1 MIVDER
7 RLKMPRDSRYNL
19 PYRRRRTMRTD
30 YAKRKR
36 LVLSGLPRL
45 IVRPANKHITVQV
58 IEATATGDLVL
69 ASAHSSELKKYA
81 WKGTGGNVPAAYLT
95 GRLAGYRA
103 KVKGV
108 SKAVL
113 DVGTRPVTTGS
124 RLYAAM
130 GGAVDSGMEIPHGD
144 ETILPK
150 ERLRGEHIAAYGK
163 LLSEKPDVYQKRF
176 SAYLKQELKPEEI
189 PTHFDETNDK
199 IAHSF
204 EKKA

>member
-1 MIVDER
+1 MV
-7 RLKMPRDSRYNL
+7 RDARYNL
-19 PYRRRRTMRTD
+19 AYRRRRSARTD
-30 YAKRKR
+30 YGKRRR

-58 IEATATGDLVL
+58 IEAKATGDVVL

-81 WKGTGGNVPAAYLT
+81 WRGAGGNVPAAYLT
-95 GRLAGYRA
+95 GRLAGCRA
-103 KVKGV
+103 KAKGIE
-108 SKAVL
+108 KAVL
-113 DVGTRPVTTGS
+113 DVGTRPVSTGS

-130 GGAVDSGMEIPHGD
+130 DGAVDSGMDIPHG
-144 ETILPK
+144 ENTVLPK

-163 LLSEKPDVYQKRF
+163 LLSEKPDLYEKRF
-176 SAYLKQELKPEEI
+176 SAYLKQKLKPEDI
-189 PTHFDETNDK
+189 PAHFDEVSDK